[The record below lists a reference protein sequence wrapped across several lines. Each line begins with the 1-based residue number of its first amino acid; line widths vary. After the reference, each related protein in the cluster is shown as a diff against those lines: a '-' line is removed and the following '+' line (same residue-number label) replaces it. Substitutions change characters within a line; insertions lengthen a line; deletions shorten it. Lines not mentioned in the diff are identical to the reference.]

1 MDLPEPLGGSIDTAL
16 LANFATAALL
26 GALVGVD
33 RERRSGEQP
42 VFGGLRTFVLIS
54 LMGACASW
62 LGAQL
67 ALPSLVLAGLL
78 GLVVL
83 LSVSYLR
90 MGGEEVGLTGEIAA
104 VVVYLLGAACGVGQR
119 ELAVVLG
126 ITTSVLLAFKQPLHS
141 LVAQVG
147 EEDLAAGL
155 KLLVATFIVLPLLP
169 REPVDPWGVIVP
181 YRVWWLVVLI
191 SGLSLLG
198 YAAVRALGERKG
210 LLLTGIF
217 GGLVSSTAV
226 TMSAAR
232 QSQQGMGAA
241 ALAMSVLAAWGVMF
255 VRVVV
260 EVALVN
266 RALLWDIAPPMVAMA
281 AAAGVCAGVFGWH
294 QPEKGDGVGSTLKNP
309 FSLWEAVKFA
319 ALFTGV
325 RLTVELS
332 QRYVGDEVLYVVA
345 ALAGTTD
352 VDAITLSVA
361 ELAREKIAAGTAVA
375 AIGLATASN
384 TLVKLSMVWATGT
397 RELARLMSIGT
408 GVIAAAGLLAGVLS
422 VLW

>member
-1 MDLPEPLGGSIDTAL
+1 MDLPEPLGGSLDTVL
-16 LANFATAALL
+16 LTNFATAALI

-33 RERRSGEQP
+33 RERRAGDQP
-42 VFGGLRTFVLIS
+42 IFGGLRTFVLIS
-54 LMGACASW
+54 LAGACSSW
-62 LGAQL
+62 LGVQL

-83 LSVSYLR
+83 LAVSYLR

-104 VVVYLLGAACGVGQR
+104 VVVYLLGVACGVGQR

-169 REPVDPWGVIVP
+169 REPVDPWGAIVP

-198 YAAVRALGERKG
+198 YIAVRALGERKG

-232 QSQQGMGAA
+232 QSHQGMGAS

-255 VRVVV
+255 LRVVV
-260 EVALVN
+260 EVAMVN
-266 RALLWDIAPPMVAMA
+266 PALLWDIAPPMVAMA
-281 AAAGVCAGVFGWH
+281 VAAGVCAGVFGWH
-294 QPEKGDGVGSTLKNP
+294 QPEQQDGMGSSLRNP

-319 ALFTGV
+319 ALFTAV
-325 RLTVELS
+325 RLAVELGHH
-332 QRYVGDEVLYVVA
+332 YVGDEILYVVA

-361 ELAREKIAAGTAVA
+361 ELAREQIPAATAVA
-375 AIGLATASN
+375 AIGIAAASN

-397 RELARLMSIGT
+397 AELARRMGIAT
-408 GVIAAAGLLAGVLS
+408 IVIAVVGLLAGAGAL
-422 VLW
+422 LW